1 MQIYGPDLGMPHTRA
16 MGDGLFEL
24 QIKSQERAE
33 RIFYCTLSG
42 KRVLLLH
49 HFAKKTQKTL
59 MRELTKARQ
68 RLKEAKNADV

>member
-1 MQIYGPDLGMPHTRA
+1 MPHTRA

-49 HFAKKTQKTL
+49 HFAKKT
-59 MRELTKARQ
+59 E
-68 RLKEAKNADV
+68 NADA

>member
-1 MQIYGPDLGMPHTRA
+1 MVLTWECLTPVQ

-49 HFAKKTQKTL
+49 HFAKKT
-59 MRELTKARQ
+59 E
-68 RLKEAKNADV
+68 NADA

>member
-1 MQIYGPDLGMPHTRA
+1 

-49 HFAKKTQKTL
+49 HFAKKNRK
-59 MRELTKARQ
+59 R
-68 RLKEAKNADV
+68 